1 MAPPTPQQT
10 PEVAPA
16 DNLRDRR
23 SVLRCAAIAA
33 LAGASAP
40 ILAACGGSDDA
51 GAGSGSSS
59 APATTGTSSA
69 PTSAPTST
77 APSSSAPASTSGG
90 TVLGPVSDVPVGG
103 GKVFKDAKVVVTQPT
118 AGQYK
123 GFSAICTHQGNPIGS
138 VQDGQIVCPFHQS
151 HFSITDGSPVSGPA
165 QSAAP
170 RGERR
175 RAGQQHRPVLNTSEG
190 PGRHGRAFR
199 FSSCQF

>member
-1 MAPPTPQQT
+1 MSDDTMAPTTPQQT
-10 PEVAPA
+10 PAG

-40 ILAACGGSDDA
+40 ILAACGGSDNA
-51 GAGSGSSS
+51 GGGSGSSS
-59 APATTGTSSA
+59 APATGTSSA

-103 GKVFKDAKVVVTQPT
+103 GKVFSDAKVVVTQPT
-118 AGQYK
+118 AGQFK
-123 GFSAICTHQGNPIGS
+123 GFSAICTHQGNPVGS
-138 VQDGQIVCPFHQS
+138 VEGGQIVCPFHNS

-165 QSAAP
+165 QTALPA
-170 RGERR
+170 
-175 RAGQQHRPVLNTSEG
+175 VNVKVEG
-190 PGRHGRAFR
+190 SNIVQA
-199 FSSCQF
+199 